1 MPIFS
6 SRNNNLSFLTGTF
19 NGAFKSFQLGINSS
33 SALGWKTFPDKIWA
47 PISEPFS
54 KRQIE

>member
-33 SALGWKTFPDKIWA
+33 SALGWKTFPDKI
-47 PISEPFS
+47 
-54 KRQIE
+54 